1 MKTFVTGATGF
12 VGSHVARALAA
23 RGDVVLALARRPDQH
38 AALRELG
45 ATPVNGSLENER
57 SLVAALEG
65 VEVVYHS
72 AGLVAAK
79 DEAEF
84 FAVNDAGTRRLLDA
98 VRRAAPDIKR
108 FVYVSSQAALGPSPR
123 GAALAEDAEC
133 RPVTAYGRSKLAGE
147 LTVRGAHLPWSVVRP
162 SIVYG
167 PRDREFLRLFK
178 IVRRGIAPV
187 IGTGRQQL
195 SLIYVE
201 DLVRVLL
208 LAGTRTEALGQILHA
223 AHPETVLSRDIVRAA
238 GQAVGRSPFIIPV
251 PGFLA
256 APVVWAVSRVGRL
269 KGRRSALNVDKLPEL
284 LAPAFIVSV
293 AKAERLLGWKA
304 EHDVVGGM
312 ALTAEWYKKE
322 GWLD

>member
-1 MKTFVTGATGF
+1 VKTFVTGATGF
-12 VGSHVARALAA
+12 VGSHLAEALVA
-23 RGDVVLALARRPDQH
+23 RGDTVLALARRPDQH
-38 AALRELG
+38 AALRALG
-45 ATPVNGSLENER
+45 VTPVAGSLENER

-98 VRRAAPDIKR
+98 VRRTAPGITR

-133 RPVTAYGRSKLAGE
+133 HPVTPYGRSKLAGE
-147 LTVRGAHLPWSVVRP
+147 LTVRGAHLPWCVVRP
-162 SIVYG
+162 CIVYG

-178 IVRRGIAPV
+178 IVRRGFAPV

-195 SLIYVE
+195 SLIYIS
-201 DLVRVLL
+201 DLVRLLL
-208 LAGTRTEALGQILHA
+208 LAGTETQALGQILHA
-223 AHPETVLSRDIVRAA
+223 AHPEIVASRDIVRAA
-238 GQAVGRSPFIIPV
+238 GQAMGKSPFIIPV

-256 APVVWAVSRVGRL
+256 APVVWAISRVGRL
-269 KGRRSALNVDKLPEL
+269 QGHRPALNVDKLPEL
-284 LAPAFIVSV
+284 LAPAFVISV
-293 AKAERLLGWKA
+293 ARAERLLGWKA
-304 EHDVVGGM
+304 EHGVVEGM
-312 ALTAEWYKKE
+312 ALTAEWYRKE

>member
-12 VGSHVARALAA
+12 VGSHLAEALAA
-23 RGDVVLALARRPDQH
+23 RGDTVLALARLPDQH

-45 ATPVNGSLENER
+45 VTPVGGSLENER

-65 VEVVYHS
+65 VEVVYHC

-79 DEAEF
+79 NEAEF
-84 FAVNDAGTRRLLDA
+84 FAVNDAGTSRLLDA
-98 VRRAAPDIKR
+98 VRRVAPGITR

-123 GAALAEDAEC
+123 GAPLDEGVEC
-133 RPVTAYGRSKLAGE
+133 HPVTAYGRSKLAGE

-162 SIVYG
+162 CIVYG

-195 SLIYVE
+195 SLIYID
-201 DLVRVLL
+201 DLVRLLL

-223 AHPETVLSRDIVRAA
+223 AHPEITSSRDIVRAA
-238 GQAVGRSPFIIPV
+238 GRAMGKSPVIIPV

-256 APVVWAVSRVGRL
+256 APLVWAISHVGRIQ
-269 KGRRSALNVDKLPEL
+269 GRRSALNIDKLPEI
-284 LAPAFIVSV
+284 LAPAFLISV
-293 AKAERLLGWKA
+293 ARAERLLGWKA
-304 EHDVVGGM
+304 ERNVAEGM
-312 ALTAEWYKKE
+312 ALTAAWYKME